1 MVPPVMHDA
10 APKFVA
16 LSEENLRPRQIP
28 AHRANHWVLTEPGWK
43 VTAGQNGKPWACGIT
58 IALPDRASHP

>member
-1 MVPPVMHDA
+1 MIPPCMMQIN

-43 VTAGQNGKPWACGIT
+43 RRSAAGLCEEARGAG
-58 IALPDRASHP
+58 AEERVS